1 MTLAVGKRVRDQ
13 KMVCGHP
20 GGIQVFISQQSLFHL
35 HHLQTRFH
43 TVKIECVKILMITI
57 VSCSINIEEGI
68 D

>member
-1 MTLAVGKRVRDQ
+1 
-13 KMVCGHP
+13 MVCGHP